1 MVVYFINSLGF
12 GDAEVGLCRLLN
24 GLDKWYETFVKSRY
38 IDWIVRLN
46 DRQIRISFLE
56 TMSLSVVPVIVPVV
70 SGGVT

>member
-46 DRQIRISFLE
+46 R
-56 TMSLSVVPVIVPVV
+56 
-70 SGGVT
+70 